1 MKTVIMKLKLGVLLV
16 GLVMLSSCGDT
27 LTVGSKLGISV
38 IYRAIP
44 AVSTGV
50 TKYSEQKIAEYL
62 KRSSL
67 SRKGGSISEKKVE
80 KTGGNHKTKP
90 ISISVSREARLV

>member
-1 MKTVIMKLKLGVLLV
+1 MKTVVRKLKLGVLLA
-16 GLVMLSSCGDT
+16 GLVILSSCSNT
-27 LTVGSKLGISV
+27 LTVGSSLGINV

-44 AVSTGV
+44 AVTTKV

-62 KRSSL
+62 NRSSL
-67 SRKGGSISEKKVE
+67 SSKGRSITEKKVE
-80 KTGGNHKTKP
+80 KAGGNHKTKP